1 LARDTRDRVPFFVVG
16 SGTISLGRAT
26 RPGQALVC
34 FDKLYDA
41 RRTNSGDD
49 KPRVDLAME
58 PLLKTNPPEHVVTLL
73 WTDGLPDYSTQAK
86 SMALTDLTQEY
97 GEAKFSASLYVPRL
111 A

>member
-1 LARDTRDRVPFFVVG
+1 LTHLQHGLFNERLALT
-16 SGTISLGRAT
+16 
-26 RPGQALVC
+26 VC
-34 FDKLYDA
+34 QIEA
-41 RRTNSGDD
+41 RSNPLD

-73 WTDGLPDYSTQAK
+73 WTDGLPDCNTQAK

>member
-1 LARDTRDRVPFFVVG
+1 
-16 SGTISLGRAT
+16 
-26 RPGQALVC
+26 
-34 FDKLYDA
+34 
-41 RRTNSGDD
+41 
-49 KPRVDLAME
+49 ME

-73 WTDGLPDYSTQAK
+73 WTDGLPDYNTQAK